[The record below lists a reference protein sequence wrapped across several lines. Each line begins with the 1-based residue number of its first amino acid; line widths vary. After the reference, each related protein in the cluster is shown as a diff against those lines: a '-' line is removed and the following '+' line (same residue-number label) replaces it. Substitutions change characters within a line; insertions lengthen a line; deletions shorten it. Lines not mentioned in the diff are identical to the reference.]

1 MSGAPR
7 PLELVLTRHAQRDLL
22 AIPEDIRQRV
32 KADILRLARGR
43 LPPTQVKKLHGF
55 SPAIWQ
61 LTSGRYRVFYRRLG
75 EELLLLR
82 AVHKPEQLRALR
94 SLR

>member
-7 PLELVLTRHAQRDLL
+7 PLELVLTRHAERDLL
-22 AIPEDIRQRV
+22 AIPEDVRQRV
-32 KADILRLARGR
+32 KADLRRLAQGR